1 MTMTSDEF
9 YAKCK
14 GFMKLNPG
22 LTFVI
27 ETRPQSDLARQETAR
42 AAWLDYLD
50 RNGLRKTAASWR
62 MIWAGGGKAVTVPT
76 ENPGVFDLS
85 YVPSEQNAYR
95 KAKEGSGRPWRD
107 PSQGYQREE
116 G

>member
-1 MTMTSDEF
+1 MMTSDEF
-9 YAKCK
+9 YAKAK
-14 GFMKLNPG
+14 GFLKLNPAM
-22 LTFVI
+22 TFVI
-27 ETRPQSDLARQETAR
+27 ETRPQTDVARHERAR
-42 AAWLDYLD
+42 AQWLDYCD
-50 RNGLRKTAASWR
+50 REGLRSTAATWR
-62 MIWAGGGKAVTVPT
+62 FIWAGGGKAVTVPT
-76 ENPGVFDLS
+76 EDPGVFDLS